1 MKLSQI
7 DRSIKAIEAVGINLG
22 NFEDVEL
29 DVDLSKRIQLVW
41 IHKFNNI
48 KMVVEDPN
56 NYPTTIKIIH
66 LD

>member
-7 DRSIKAIEAVGINLG
+7 DRSIKAIEAVGINLE

-29 DVDLSKRIQLVW
+29 DVDLSERIQLVW

-56 NYPTTIKIIH
+56 NYPTRIKIIH

>member
-7 DRSIKAIEAVGINLG
+7 DRSIKAIEAVGINLE

-29 DVDLSKRIQLVW
+29 DVDLSERIQLVW

-48 KMVVEDPN
+48 KTVVEDPN
-56 NYPTTIKIIH
+56 NYPTRIKIIH